1 MALIAN
7 YSDLKT
13 AVAEWL
19 VRTGDTAVEGRADE
33 FIALFEAEFI
43 LDPEMRTFEMEEL
56 DTATL
61 SGAATALPDG
71 FLQMIRLQITNL
83 SGGVSN
89 QTLTYV
95 SPQSAG
101 ILDATQS
108 TYGTPK
114 NYTVLAGQII
124 VSPQK
129 WVPTGAT
136 LELAYYKFAPLS
148 VTNVTN
154 WLLTKYPNIYLY
166 GALMQCAAYID
177 DKDTVAQWA
186 AGMTAALGKL
196 SKSDRKRK
204 IGSGP
209 LVVRPSAGFMR

>member
-7 YSDLKT
+7 YTDLKT

-19 VRTGDTAVEGRADE
+19 IRTGDTAVEGRADE
-33 FIALFEAEFI
+33 FIALFEAEFL
-43 LDPEMRTFEMEEL
+43 LDPEMRTFEMEEI

-71 FLQMIRLQITNL
+71 FLQMIRIQITNL
-83 SGGVSN
+83 SGGISN
-89 QTLTYV
+89 QTLTYI

-108 TYGTPK
+108 TSGTPK
-114 NYTVLAGQII
+114 NYTVLAGQIF

-136 LELAYYKFAPLS
+136 LELAYYKFAALS
-148 VTNVTN
+148 GSNATN

-177 DKDTVAQWA
+177 DKEAVSEWSTGLA
-186 AGMTAALGKL
+186 AAMGKL

-209 LVVRPSAGFMR
+209 LVIRPQAGFIR